1 MTPPDDQLPA
11 IIEPAALLTPA
22 PADTYIVPALIGDLG
37 DQAGWRYVE
46 FFAVNINNDH
56 TRRAYARAC
65 NNDDPAIVTLV
76 ADIARR
82 CQVSISHC
90 ELAAVLSLDCPAEC
104 LQRLLYRRPDHFGDR
119 QITIFRQDLG
129 EVSKRFA

>member
-46 FFAVNINNDH
+46 FFTANINNDH

-90 ELAAVLSLDCPAEC
+90 ELAVDLIISGID
-104 LQRLLYRRPDHFGDR
+104 RSRYFGR
-119 QITIFRQDLG
+119 ISARSAN
-129 EVSKRFA
+129 VSRS